1 MNLGNIV
8 RRAAS
13 AFGGKSKTRGSP
25 TTGTA
30 GVGKTGARPTGGSHG
45 SPEADLAKS
54 AAKVAK
60 KKL

>member
-1 MNLGNIV
+1 MSIGNIV

-13 AFGGKSKTRGSP
+13 AFGKSKTRGTP
-25 TTGTA
+25 TTGPK
-30 GVGKTGARPTGGSHG
+30 GPTGARTTGG
-45 SPEADLAKS
+45 SPEAKLAKN

>member
-1 MNLGNIV
+1 MSIGNIV

-13 AFGGKSKTRGSP
+13 AFGKTKTRGTPTSGTP
-25 TTGTA
+25 TTGPK
-30 GVGKTGARPTGGSHG
+30 GPTGARKTGG
-45 SPEADLAKS
+45 SPEAKLAKS